1 MSPPAHIIINK
12 SPGARLTAAAG
23 AKEHCNNAHFS
34 AAVGSRQV

>member
-1 MSPPAHIIINK
+1 MAVTATNSK
-12 SPGARLTAAAG
+12 ESPGARLTAAAG